1 MMVGVIAVHQVDSE
15 STPATNTNT
24 NTNIQLMTHI
34 STFIRHTGVPVWIEI
49 SQFQFL
55 KVNRLS
61 FVYIV

>member
-15 STPATNTNT
+15 STPATNT